1 MKRTLNQLGTFA
13 IVTVVAVL
21 VWLYAEDANIQ
32 EYTEQTVRL
41 EFELPES
48 GQGLITPSGPIT
60 VSVDFLGSNGQYQQF
75 IERTRGEPLKIK
87 DLPFDPA
94 LDLQTLDV
102 DIQEQLERDV
112 LRGLGVNITG
122 ISPDRVAVT
131 FERIVDVQLD
141 VQLVQDTGPIK
152 LSTAQIPNEG
162 DRRLTLRLPAGQ
174 AERLKGV
181 TALAY
186 VRERD
191 VRDVPKGGSKQF
203 AVPVELPAGLADL
216 PPVTANAQV
225 VVTVANDRDTVTID
239 RRPVLLSYPSSI
251 NERYVVEID
260 ESARFITAFEL
271 EGPREQIALIK
282 ADINTPQVWATIRL
296 TNEEV
301 DKAAADGGE
310 LTKPVEVIA
319 PAGVAP
325 ASVAERV
332 TIRVTPRPAS
342 ATP

>member
-13 IVTVVAVL
+13 IVTVVALL

-32 EYTEQTVRL
+32 EYTEQTVRIQ
-41 EFELPES
+41 FLPPQGVD
-48 GQGLITPSGPIT
+48 GQIAPSAPIT
-60 VSVDFLGSNGQYQQF
+60 VEVDFAGSNGEFQQF
-75 IERTRGEPLKIK
+75 IERTRGEVVPIG
-87 DLPFDPA
+87 DLPFDPRI
-94 LDLQTLDV
+94 DLQTIDV
-102 DIQEQLERDV
+102 DVQEQLERDV
-112 LRGLGVNITG
+112 FRDLGVNITG
-122 ISPDRVAVT
+122 VSPERVAVT
-131 FERIVDVQLD
+131 FEKQVNVTLD

-152 LSTAQIPNEG
+152 LSSAQIPNES

-174 AERLKGV
+174 AERLQGI
-181 TALAY
+181 TALAR

-203 AVPVELPAGLADL
+203 DVPVELPAGLTD
-216 PPVTANAQV
+216 PPTVTANVGV

-282 ADINTPQVWATIRL
+282 ADANTPQVWATIRL

-301 DKAAADGGE
+301 DKAAAEGGE
-310 LTKPVEVIA
+310 LTKAVEIIA
-319 PAGVAP
+319 PPGVAP

-332 TIRVTPRPAS
+332 TIRVKPRPTSAS
-342 ATP
+342 P